1 MSWLSKAPGSSAPT
15 QAPQP
20 RAQTPVAQS
29 NGVSSIAERLR
40 ALADELNARFV
51 GREREIRAAV
61 IALASGEPMYWE
73 APPGT
78 AKTSIVETLASL
90 IGGRYFYYQAH
101 EFAEPD
107 EVLGPLDVVA
117 LRERGEY
124 RRITTGYLPEADIV
138 FIDEIYRASGAFL
151 NMLIDVILNK
161 RVRIGS
167 SIVKLPTVAM
177 YFAANFRRSE
187 EEFAA
192 FHDRLV
198 LRIFSNYLNDK
209 SKLRELIGKGLEL
222 LRARIMPAANS
233 QLLTVDEV
241 RKFQQIA
248 QLKAAKVVEP
258 VIDKIVD
265 VVTEARSANIPVS
278 DRRAV
283 KLAYVVAV
291 VALMDGR
298 NTADEDDVAEAAR
311 LVLPIEVS
319 DLDRVETIIQK
330 LGLDKLAAMR
340 SKLSQLIDEA
350 KRLAATIHKAYG
362 DVIEGREPPAEI
374 SDILEA
380 FKRTAEELNATLREV
395 SANPKYAKLLKQYRK
410 RLEEAKK
417 LIEDA
422 IPVAKKLAAR
432 L

>member
-29 NGVSSIAERLR
+29 NGVAGIAERLR
-40 ALADELNARFV
+40 ALADELNQRFV

-61 IALASGEPMYWE
+61 LALASGEPLYWE
-73 APPGT
+73 GPPGT
-78 AKTSIVETLASL
+78 AKTSIVEALSQL
-90 IGGRYFYYQAH
+90 VGGRYFYYQAH

-151 NMLIDVILNK
+151 NMLIDIILNK
-161 RVRIGS
+161 RARIGAKV
-167 SIVKLPTVAM
+167 VKLPTVAM
-177 YFAANFRRSE
+177 YFAANFRRAE

-198 LRIFSNYLNDK
+198 LRVFSGYLSDK
-209 SKLRELIGKGLEL
+209 DKLKELIGKGLEL

-311 LVLPIEVS
+311 LVLPLEAA
-319 DLDRVETIIQK
+319 DLDRIEAIIQK

-362 DVIEGREPPAEI
+362 DVIEGKEPPAEI
-374 SDILEA
+374 ADIIEA
-380 FKRTAEELNATLREV
+380 FERTADELNATLREAT
-395 SANPKYAKLLKQYRK
+395 ANPRYAKLLSQYEQRLAEARK
-410 RLEEAKK
+410 LVEEAAPLARK
-417 LIEDA
+417 LRRM
-422 IPVAKKLAAR
+422 L
-432 L
+432 

>member
-1 MSWLSKAPGSSAPT
+1 MSWLSKAQAASSPT

-209 SKLRELIGKGLEL
+209 SKLKELIQHGLEL
-222 LRARIMPAANS
+222 LRAKALPN
-233 QLLTVDEV
+233 TVNTIVSVEEV
-241 RKFQQIA
+241 RKFQQVAAI
-248 QLKAAKVVEP
+248 KAAKVVEP
-258 VIDKIVD
+258 VIDKVVE
-265 VVTEARSANIPVS
+265 VVTEARASNIPVS

-283 KLAYVVAV
+283 KLAYIVAV
-291 VALMDGR
+291 IALMDGR
-298 NTADEDDVAEAAR
+298 SSADEDDIAEAAR
-311 LVLPIEVS
+311 LVLPLEAA
-319 DLDRVETIIQK
+319 DLDRIEAIIQK
-330 LGLDKLAAMR
+330 LGLDKVGAMR
-340 SKLSQLIDEA
+340 AKLSQLIDEA

-362 DVIEGREPPAEI
+362 DVIEGKEPPAEI
-374 SDILEA
+374 ADVLEA
-380 FKRTAEELNATLREV
+380 FKRTAEELEATLREV
-395 SANPKYAKLLKQYRK
+395 SSNQKYQKLLKQYKK
-410 RLEEAKK
+410 RLEEARK

-422 IPVAKKLAAR
+422 IPIAKKLAQM